1 MILYMIM
8 EDMVRT
14 VVYFFPVT
22 APVIPSLWTFDMIA
36 VTRYTY
42 DMAMMDQAVKD
53 RCSGQFA
60 GK

>member
-1 MILYMIM
+1 
-8 EDMVRT
+8 MVRT

-22 APVIPSLWTFDMIA
+22 TPVIPSFWTFDMIA

-53 RCSGQFA
+53 RCSGQLA
-60 GK
+60 GE